1 MTLNKWSTGGWYC
14 LWFKKYVPTCFAKY
28 MRIPTK
34 HIEISS
40 PSQAKKTHLK
50 RASQMARKL
59 VPVFFFATL
68 KKKEIQ
74 KCQRKKHHTPPPP
87 QKK

>member
-59 VPVFFFATL
+59 VPVFFLRL
-68 KKKEIQ
+68 KKK
-74 KCQRKKHHTPPPP
+74 KKSKNVNEKASYTSPP
-87 QKK
+87 KKK